1 MSIQSKGRR
10 EAKKKLAERERN
22 QAAANPEP
30 KAKVEPHA
38 ELRDQQRTLLAGIV
52 RREGEWV
59 LGMDGKI
66 AGETSSAARVLAM
79 LMQTAELHER
89 NGTPVRLLYSDA
101 LKDAAHAEA
110 AEQGIDFDT
119 YKRNLAAE
127 LGGGAKS
134 TAGTH

>member
-10 EAKKKLAERERN
+10 EAKKKQAERERN
-22 QAAANPEP
+22 QVAANPP
-30 KAKVEPHA
+30 QKAAVEPHA

-66 AGETSSAARVLAM
+66 AGETPSAARVLA
-79 LMQTAELHER
+79 LIMQAAELHER
-89 NGTPVRLLYSDA
+89 NGTPVRLMYSDA

-110 AEQGIDFDT
+110 RAAGKDFEQF
-119 YKRNLAAE
+119 KQELAAE
-127 LGGGAKS
+127 LK
-134 TAGTH
+134 AGNA